1 MDIWVFEKVKELFKA
16 ASKNE
21 TLDTALRQDKNVFF
35 LHLLGLDTSGHAYRP
50 YSKEYLHNI
59 KIVDQGVQE
68 MTMLIDEF
76 YADGKTAYV
85 FTADHG
91 MTDWGSHGDG
101 HPDNTR
107 TPLIVWGSGVA
118 NPIINETG
126 TARGHED
133 GFSSDWGLE
142 HVERHDVSQADIA
155 TLMAYLVGLE
165 FPVNSVGELPL
176 PYLEGDSKEKAE
188 AALVNA
194 RAILEMYR
202 VKEEQKKAEE
212 LRYRPFRPLGD
223 EEHSVDH
230 RLNDVR
236 ASIDKGEYDEAI
248 AMSQGLLHLGIDGLR
263 YLQTYD
269 WLFLRILVT
278 SGYLGWI
285 TFSFTTVIDL
295 HVLDGKTQTSRT
307 FVTSAIFGAL
317 VTCFF
322 SYLFVRKAPIS
333 FYAYAL
339 FPFWF
344 WEEVVAR
351 REAVVK
357 GSRVL
362 LQEVKSK
369 QQVIL
374 LAFEALA
381 FVGLLEAL
389 VSFHVHII
397 PNILKILQPY
407 TYAHHKY
414 GSGIILFPSCN
425 LYDLLCS
432 GIVMASILWPRIHQK
447 EQAPRPILACCMPI
461 NEHFHS
467 STRHQNREHIPNVS
481 VEFGLVFISIWSLIH
496 PLKHKVQ
503 LCKYTS

>member
-16 ASKNE
+16 ASKNQ
-21 TLDTALRQDKNVFF
+21 TLDNALRQDKNVFF

-76 YADGKTAYV
+76 YGDSKTAYV

-118 NPIINETG
+118 KPIINKTG
-126 TARGHED
+126 TASGHED

-142 HVERHDVSQADIA
+142 HVERHDVSQADVA
-155 TLMAYLVGLE
+155 TLMAYLAGLE

-202 VKEEQKKAEE
+202 VKEEQKKAAE

-223 EEHSVDH
+223 EDHSVDH

-236 ASIDKGEYDEAI
+236 AAIDKGEYDEAI
-248 AMSQGLLHLGIDGLR
+248 ALSQGLLNLGIDGLR

-269 WLFLRILVT
+269 WLFLRVLVT

-285 TFSFTTVIDL
+285 AFAFTTVIDL
-295 HVLDGKTQTSRT
+295 HVLDGKTQTSRS

-322 SYLFVRKAPIS
+322 SYLFVRKAPVS

-339 FPFWF
+339 FPFVF

-351 REAVVK
+351 REAVLK

-362 LQEVKSK
+362 LQDVKSK
-369 QQVIL
+369 KQVIY

-389 VSFHVHII
+389 VSFLLPIFPIHQNVCNPTHA
-397 PNILKILQPY
+397 N
-407 TYAHHKY
+407 HRD
-414 GSGIILFPSCN
+414 GSGIILFPPYN
-425 LYDLLCS
+425 LHDLLCS
-432 GIVMASILWPRIHQK
+432 SVVMASILWPRIHQE
-447 EQAPRPILACCMPI
+447 EQAPLPILACCMPI

-467 STRHQNREHIPNVS
+467 PARHQSREHIANVGL
-481 VEFGLVFISIWSLIH
+481 EFGLVFYFILCLFRFFLH
-496 PLKHKVQ
+496 PLKHKVPAM
-503 LCKYTS
+503 